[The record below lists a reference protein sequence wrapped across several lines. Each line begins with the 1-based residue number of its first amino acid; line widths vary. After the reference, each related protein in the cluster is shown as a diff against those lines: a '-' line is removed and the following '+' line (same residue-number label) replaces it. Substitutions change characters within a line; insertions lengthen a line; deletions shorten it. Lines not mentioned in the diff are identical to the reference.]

1 MRSPNIILSRILFFL
16 YLVAVAFVCFMRPDR
31 LPDVQKDILGIPSD
45 KVAHFLMFFP
55 FPILTFLSFG
65 KPNKK
70 PWGAVLFAFLN
81 LLAGSAVAA
90 LTEYVQGLLPYRTK
104 DFSDFKA
111 DFLALV
117 ISTLLVF
124 LVDISGIKK
133 RSR

>member
-1 MRSPNIILSRILFFL
+1 
-16 YLVAVAFVCFMRPDR
+16 
-31 LPDVQKDILGIPSD
+31 
-45 KVAHFLMFFP
+45 
-55 FPILTFLSFG
+55 
-65 KPNKK
+65 
-70 PWGAVLFAFLN
+70 VLFAFLN

-124 LVDISGIKK
+124 LVDITSMKK